1 MINIMEIASLLSP
14 STVLCKQESSSKKR
28 ILEDISEHLSNAF
41 PYLNANT
48 TFSALVSR
56 EKLGSTGIGNGI
68 AIPHCRIADC
78 KEITAMLITLASGI
92 DFDAIDNEKVD
103 VIFVLIVP
111 EDSNENHL
119 KTLAAIAEAFSDE
132 ATLDNVRQAQ
142 DIPALLQALS

>member
-1 MINIMEIASLLSP
+1 MEIASLLSP
-14 STVLCKQESSSKKR
+14 STVLCKLKSTSKKR
-28 ILEDISEHLSNAF
+28 ILEDISEHISKVF

-78 KEITAMLITLASGI
+78 KEITAMLITLANGI

-111 EDSNENHL
+111 EDANENHL
-119 KTLAAIAEAFSDE
+119 KTLAAIAETFSDE
-132 ATLDNVRQAQ
+132 ATLHGVRQAQ
-142 DIPALLQALS
+142 DTQTLLQAVS